1 MRHLIFLLS
10 LFFVTVTLHSQT
22 IRYAYDNAGNRVERT
37 IHLFQILPELRSEES
52 DETALTDV
60 VSEHTLKI
68 YPNPTKGQFSV
79 EVENFS
85 NDTAGEV
92 GLYDT
97 AGKTVHRQTLISGLI
112 RFDLSSNP
120 AGIYILKI
128 KINDKTTTWK
138 IIKE

>member
-1 MRHLIFLLS
+1 MKHLFFLLS
-10 LFFVTVTLHSQT
+10 LFFVTITLHSQT

-37 IHLFQILPELRSEES
+37 IHLTKSSPELRS

-60 VSEHTLKI
+60 VSEHILKI

-85 NDTAGEV
+85 SDTVGEA
-92 GLYDT
+92 GLYDI
-97 AGKTVHRQTLISGLI
+97 AGKTVHRQTLTSGLI
-112 RFDLSSNP
+112 RFDLGNNP
-120 AGIYILKI
+120 TGIYILKI